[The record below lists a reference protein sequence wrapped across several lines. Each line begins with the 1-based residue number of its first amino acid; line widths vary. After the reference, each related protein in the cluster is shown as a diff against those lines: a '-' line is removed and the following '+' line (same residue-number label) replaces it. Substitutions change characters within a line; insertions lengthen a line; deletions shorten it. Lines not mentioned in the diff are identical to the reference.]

1 LWKRDKKYMDT
12 KVSLKKQEK
21 SDIMDRK
28 KKERRYVYDN

>member
-1 LWKRDKKYMDT
+1 MDT
-12 KVSLKKQEK
+12 KVSLKKREK

>member
-1 LWKRDKKYMDT
+1 MDT
-12 KVSLKKQEK
+12 KEGLKNHEK